1 MSFNV
6 TIGLNAETLSALNDL
21 TAAIKGISAAGSITA
36 PETVV
41 SNTAADTPAKAEKPA
56 TKAKAKAAEKEEAA
70 EPVTIYWY
78 SSASG
83 EVGIVE
89 SEAEFKAL
97 KKADAKTVK
106 ITEDKYQ
113 ALLAKQGEAEEEQE
127 EETVEEDDA
136 PIPTDKD
143 IIRVFGEYLPKD
155 LDKAERAKRAPF
167 VKAILDRFGAPR
179 ATELP
184 EEHRRL
190 AINLVER
197 KLAGEDVDPKKDGY
211 QEVSR
216 DDEDD
221 QLV

>member
-21 TAAIKGISAAGSITA
+21 TAAIKGISAAGSTA
-36 PETVV
+36 TPEIVV
-41 SNTAADTPAKAEKPA
+41 SNTAAEKPAKAEKPA
-56 TKAKAKAAEKEEAA
+56 TKAKAAEKEEAA

-113 ALLAKQGEAEEEQE
+113 ALLAKQEEAEEEQE
-127 EETVEEDDA
+127 EETVEEDA

-211 QEVSR
+211 REVSQ

>member
-21 TAAIKGISAAGSITA
+21 TAAIKGISAAGSTAA

-41 SNTAADTPAKAEKPA
+41 SNTAAEKPAKAETPA
-56 TKAKAKAAEKEEAA
+56 TKAKAAEKEEAA
-70 EPVTIYWY
+70 EPVTIHWY

-106 ITEDKYQ
+106 ITEDKYR
-113 ALLAKQGEAEEEQE
+113 ALLAKQEEAEEEQE

-211 QEVSR
+211 QEVSQ